1 MGSKM
6 ITLVLPD
13 TKYKKSYISAVREF
27 QEEDNPNASN
37 YRDLVVEELQKDFES
52 YVERLQ
58 NRSKGIDLPEGFV
71 SATEYWIIDGDKH
84 YQGRLEIRHRLTEYL
99 EKFAGHIGYNIR
111 PSARRKGY
119 ASQAL
124 TLGLQKAK
132 ELGLTKVLITCND
145 DNIASIKVI
154 EKHGAVLENKLR
166 TDNGVLKRRYWIK
179 IN

>member
-1 MGSKM
+1 M

-27 QEEDNPNASN
+27 QEEDNTNVSN
-37 YRDLVVEELQKDFES
+37 YRGLVVEKLQDGFRS
-52 YVERLQ
+52 YVEKLHRQ
-58 NRSKGIDLPEGFV
+58 AKGIDLPEGFV
-71 SATEYWIIDGDKH
+71 PATEYWIIDEHDK
-84 YQGRLEIRHRLTEYL
+84 YVGRLQIRHEFNDYL
-99 EKFAGHIGYNIR
+99 RNFGGHIGYNIR

-124 TLGLQKAK
+124 TLGLEKAK
-132 ELGLTKVLITCND
+132 ELGLGKVLITCND

-166 TDNGVLKRRYWIK
+166 TDSGVLIRRYWINL
-179 IN
+179 I